1 MLRKFYITGLILVFF
16 SCQTSQK
23 KTDAVEKAQEI
34 LVQTRQDLLPD
45 KRDQI
50 FDIKMIAQNGNLILK
65 GTTDA
70 GFLKDSILS
79 RLQKQ
84 NLKIID
90 SIRLLP
96 LPQFQHKV
104 GVTRL
109 SVANLRANPKHSA
122 ELVTQ
127 TLMGMPLQVYEE
139 INGFYHVKT
148 PEAYYAW
155 IDKAGM
161 VLMSEQEFKQ
171 WLAAPKIIIT
181 GHCGTIRQEKYTD
194 ALPVSDYVLN
204 DVFILNKLDEPFAHI
219 SYPDGR
225 EGYLNMEDF
234 TLLDEFAGTNTHY
247 LSPYDIV
254 HYAKE
259 YLGIPY
265 LWGGTSIK
273 GVDCSGFTKNVYAQA
288 GYLLPRDASQQVKI
302 GKEIP
307 ITNDFSTLK
316 TGDLLFFG
324 RQKNGKEKITHVA
337 IHLGNGKIIHATGEV
352 KIESL
357 NKKDA
362 DYNPDRRN
370 TLLQARRIYKE
381 YPQNFAH
388 LYQLH

>member
-1 MLRKFYITGLILVFF
+1 MLHRFYLIGLILLFF

-23 KTDAVEKAQEI
+23 KTDAVEKSRQI
-34 LVQTRQDLLPD
+34 ISQTRQDLLPD

-50 FDIKMIAQNGNLILK
+50 FDIEVVSQNGNLILK

-70 GFLKDSILS
+70 VFLKDSILK

-84 NLKIID
+84 NLKLVD
-90 SIRLLP
+90 SVQLLP
-96 LPQFQHKV
+96 LPQFQHKM

-109 SVANLRANPKHSA
+109 SVANLRAKPKHSA

-127 TLMGMPLQVYEE
+127 TLMGMPLQVYEVK
-139 INGFYHVKT
+139 NGFYHVKT
-148 PEAYYAW
+148 PEGYYAW

-161 VLMSEQEFKQ
+161 ILMSEQQFKQ
-171 WLAAPKIIIT
+171 WLSAPKIIIT

-225 EGYLNMEDF
+225 EGYINMEDF
-234 TLLDEFAGTNTHY
+234 ILLDEFSGTNSHY

-259 YLGIPY
+259 HLGIPY
-265 LWGGTSIK
+265 LWGGTSTK
-273 GVDCSGFTKNVYAQA
+273 GLDCSGFTKNVYAQA

-302 GKEIP
+302 GKKIP
-307 ITNDFSTLK
+307 ITDDFLTLK

-324 RQKNGKEKITHVA
+324 RKKNGKEKITHVA

-357 NKKDA
+357 NKADA
-362 DYNPDRRN
+362 NYNDDRRK

-381 YPQNFAH
+381 YPQDFSKMFI
-388 LYQLH
+388 LK

>member
-50 FDIKMIAQNGNLILK
+50 FDIKMIAQNRNLILK

-181 GHCGTIRQEKYTD
+181 GHCGTIRQEKFTD

-265 LWGGTSIK
+265 LWGGTSTK

-362 DYNPDRRN
+362 DYNPDRQK